1 MGAAQVTV
9 GGIQQPLVTTL
20 VRCPSNLTA
29 CGHQPP
35 TWAHF
40 QGRTHS
46 AAQLL
51 LLLILTLGADMR
63 LQQAL
68 KPSNFHA
75 GRASEQCQQARL
87 AIHEVGCHD
96 SAAEPL
102 QDAGLG

>member
-1 MGAAQVTV
+1 MLFPRPLYAVHQTSPPAATS
-9 GGIQQPLVTTL
+9 
-20 VRCPSNLTA
+20 R
-29 CGHQPP
+29 P

-51 LLLILTLGADMR
+51 LLLILTLDADMR

-68 KPSNFHA
+68 KASDFHA
-75 GRASEQCQQARL
+75 GQASEQCQQARHV
-87 AIHEVGCHD
+87 IHEVGCHD

-102 QDAGLG
+102 QGAGLG